1 MRGNCAIFPVDR
13 GLESRAMRGRGIQ
26 RSVRRPGFAAAGDAA
41 GTGQIIGR
49 EEIGMILPFGS
60 L

>member
-1 MRGNCAIFPVDR
+1 
-13 GLESRAMRGRGIQ
+13 MRGRGIQ